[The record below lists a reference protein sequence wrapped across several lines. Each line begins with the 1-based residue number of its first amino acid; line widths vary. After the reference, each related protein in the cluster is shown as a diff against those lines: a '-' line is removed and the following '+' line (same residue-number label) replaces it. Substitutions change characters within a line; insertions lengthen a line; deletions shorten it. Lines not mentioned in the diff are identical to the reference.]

1 MRLGYRA
8 KVSSKGQVVIPQKLR
23 EKLGL
28 QAGDEVEFQV
38 LDDKTVLAQK
48 VEPTRFEVMAKRMR
62 ADLRARGV
70 TAADVRRAS
79 REVRQEVYEEH
90 YAQPARKKAV
100 S

>member
-1 MRLGYRA
+1 MGYRA

-48 VEPTRFEVMAKRMR
+48 VEPSEFERLSIKMR
-62 ADLRARGV
+62 ADMRAAGI
-70 TAADVRRAS
+70 TPADVRRAIK
-79 REVRQEVYEEH
+79 EVRQEVYEEH
-90 YAQPARKKAV
+90 YGQPSGDKP

>member
-1 MRLGYRA
+1 MGYRA

-28 QAGDEVEFQV
+28 QAGDEMEFQV

-48 VEPTRFEVMAKRMR
+48 VEPTAFEKAAARLSQEMA
-62 ADLRARGV
+62 ARGI
-70 TAADVRRAS
+70 TQDDIDRALE
-79 REVRQEVYEEH
+79 EVKHELYEER
-90 YAQPARKKAV
+90 YGRLRRQKAV